1 MKEEIRKELE
11 EIAPKLARI
20 QRPSETPEVENTYF
34 HHLRIDVLNEVKAR
48 EAARIRPVRRGWWT
62 YLSLPKKPALVMM
75 AASLALLVVAVFWL
89 WPTHEEPDVLAGIET
104 DELYAYI
111 EENIDEFELSELV
124 EAGILSQRSLFDD
137 VETEN
142 LENYLQEE
150 IETLD
155 DEELNLIL

>member
-1 MKEEIRKELE
+1 MKDEIRKELE

-20 QRPSETPEVENTYF
+20 QRPVDTPEVEEMYF

-48 EAARIRPVRRGWWT
+48 EVARIKPERTGWWS
-62 YLSLPKKPALVMM
+62 YLYLPKKPALAMV
-75 AASLALLVVAVFWL
+75 AASLALLVVAVVWL
-89 WPTHEEPDVLAGIET
+89 WPKPAEPDVFAGVET

-124 EAGILSQRSLFDD
+124 EAGILSQHSLFED

-142 LENYLQEE
+142 LENYLQQE

>member
-20 QRPSETPEVENTYF
+20 QRPSDTPVVEEMFF

-48 EAARIRPVRRGWWT
+48 EAERIRPVRSGWWT
-62 YLSLPKKPALVMM
+62 ILSLPKKPALAMV
-75 AASLALLVVAVFWL
+75 AASLVLLAVALVWL
-89 WPTHEEPDVLAGIET
+89 WPTPTEPDLFAGVET
-104 DELYAYI
+104 TELYSYI
-111 EENIDEFELSELV
+111 EENIDEFELSDLV
-124 EAGILSQRSLFDD
+124 EAGIVSQRSLFNDI
-137 VETEN
+137 ETEN
-142 LENYLQEE
+142 LENYLRQE